1 MGTDELGPLIGAGRS
16 ADVYAIGRDRV
27 LRRFRTDYDAR
38 AEGAVMTHLAGA
50 GFPVP
55 RVYHAEGRDL
65 VLERLDGTDM
75 LADVGRRPWLA
86 GRYGRL
92 LATLHNRL
100 HQIEAPAGLRPA
112 LGPGNRVLHL
122 DLHPAN
128 VMLTAR
134 GPYVIDWTNAS
145 AGAPGADV
153 AMAYVIMASSDT
165 DLIPA
170 RLQPAVR
177 VLRAVLLR
185 RFLATAADDPAPH
198 LVRVAEARM
207 LDPNVRPAEAQRLRR
222 IIERVR
228 RGQPG
233 TSRPGSPRPG
243 SG

>member
-1 MGTDELGPLIGAGRS
+1 MGTDEPGPLIGTGRS
-16 ADVYAIGRDRV
+16 ADVFAIGRDRV
-27 LRRFRTDYDAR
+27 LRRFRTDYDSR
-38 AEGAVMTHLAGA
+38 AEAAVMTHLAGA

-55 RVYHAEGRDL
+55 RVHHAEGRDL
-65 VLERLDGTDM
+65 VMERLHGTDM
-75 LADVGRRPWLA
+75 LADLGRRPWLA
-86 GRYGRL
+86 ARYGRL

-100 HQIEAPAGLRPA
+100 HQVEAPAGLPTT

-170 RLQPAVR
+170 WLQPAVR

-185 RFLATAADDPAPH
+185 QFLAVATDDPRPH

-207 LDPNVRPAEAQRLRR
+207 QDPNVRPAEAQRLRR
-222 IIERVR
+222 IIERA
-228 RGQPG
+228 
-233 TSRPGSPRPG
+233 G
-243 SG
+243 SGQAGSG